1 MKGLELSRQYFNE
14 KALPRLKTDFPE
26 IFPRLAAGLVGNGS
40 ECFGYDDE
48 ASRDHDWGADFFIW
62 VTESDR
68 PSILRLSQWK
78 RELME
83 HDDPPEFSRLQSMH
97 GAQIGVM
104 TCGDFYKS
112 LIGTAE
118 RPVELIKWL
127 RIPEENLAMAVN
139 GDVFID
145 NAGEFTA
152 VRESLLRHYPEDV
165 RLKKIAAKCM
175 AIAQTGQ
182 YNHMRMAARGEFVV
196 VHTVISKFIEQVTGL
211 VFLLNRV
218 YKPYYKWSHRMLL
231 TLPLLGADIG
241 SLIEELVMTTGYD
254 EKALDQQ
261 QSIIR
266 KICLMLTDELRK
278 QRLSSAVDWFLAR
291 HGESVQSKISDPF
304 LRSLPAQFE

>member
-182 YNHMRMAARGEFVV
+182 YNHMRMAARGEFV
-196 VHTVISKFIEQVTGL
+196 TGL

-218 YKPYYKWSHRMLL
+218 YMPYYKWSHRMLL